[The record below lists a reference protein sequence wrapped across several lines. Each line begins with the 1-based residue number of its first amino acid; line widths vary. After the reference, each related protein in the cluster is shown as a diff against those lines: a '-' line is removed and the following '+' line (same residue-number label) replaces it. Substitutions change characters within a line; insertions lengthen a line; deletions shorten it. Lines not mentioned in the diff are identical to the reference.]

1 MIIEVNV
8 DGKAWIKLDLKEP
21 LSNEALKEIDAVY
34 QKITNENNK
43 NNINSAPVM
52 RMAVHQLR
60 KKYG

>member
-8 DGKAWIKLDLKEP
+8 DGKAWIKLDLKDS
-21 LSNEALKEIDAVY
+21 LGNEALKELEALY
-34 QKITNENNK
+34 QKITNESNK